1 MQTQTLAPTQMLAP
15 TQTLAPTMGSPQPAA
30 LMDDAADKFVA
41 RITLPDEARDALFL
55 ATRELPNPY
64 TSPRPFVAR
73 TLPAL
78 AANLGADL
86 AEVLAF
92 GADPAA
98 PGALLIDNLP
108 VDPHLPATPTDGE
121 PSPDQSSFVGEAC
134 VLGLAKLIGEPVGYE
149 TEKSGRVIHNLVP
162 VAGAEIT
169 QSNRGSKVLLNFHND
184 SVYDE
189 SLHFHRFNPDFIILY
204 CHRPDVHGEA
214 VTHFVDARKLVDV
227 LDTRDIDLLR
237 SPLFRMAA
245 PSNFT
250 MLMNK
255 GEKIWSQAMPVLTG
269 RSDCPEITIAANGVE
284 ALDDAAAGALSR
296 LYEACRDPLHRQ
308 DVALRHGQALLINNR
323 KGVHA
328 RSAFNPTFGPHER
341 WLLRANVRRDI
352 WGMRG
357 RWTGR
362 DLVFA

>member
-1 MQTQTLAPTQMLAP
+1 MQTPSLLP
-15 TQTLAPTMGSPQPAA
+15 SIDNPQAA
-30 LMDDAADKFVA
+30 IAIASAIDEAADKKVA
-41 RITLPDEARDALFL
+41 RLSLPDAARDALYA
-55 ATRELPNPY
+55 ATQGLPSPY
-64 TSPRPFVAR
+64 VSPRAFVVQV
-73 TLPAL
+73 LPAL
-78 AANLGADL
+78 AAHLGGALAD
-86 AEVLAF
+86 VVSF

-98 PGALLIDNLP
+98 PGALLIENLP
-108 VDPHLPATPTDGE
+108 VDPQLPGTPSDGE
-121 PSPDQSSFVGEAC
+121 PSPLQSSFVGEAC

-162 VAGAEIT
+162 VAGAEAT

-189 SLHFHRFNPDFIILY
+189 SLHFHTFNPDFIILY

-214 VTHFVDARKLVDV
+214 VTHFVDARTL
-227 LDTRDIDLLR
+227 LDALDEEDLALLR
-237 SPLFRMAA
+237 EPLFRMAA

-250 MLMNK
+250 MLLNK
-255 GEKIWSQAMPVLTG
+255 GEKIWSKAMPILSG
-269 RSDCPEITIAANGVE
+269 RPDCPEITIAANGVMP
-284 ALDDAAAGALSR
+284 LDDDAARALEN
-296 LYEACRDPLHRQ
+296 LYAACRDPLHRY
-308 DVALRHGQALLINNR
+308 DVALKPGQALLINNR

-328 RSAFNPTFGPHER
+328 RSAFRPTFGPHER